1 MLKLNRE
8 QNTTI
13 LISSHILDELFHLA
27 TRFGFIDEGRMVR
40 EVTKHEFMSET
51 AQYIRI
57 ETTDMPALTRALT
70 SIQVTNFKVV
80 AANELHVFDEKR
92 PISTLNQA
100 LVTAGVPITGIGQ
113 AGQNLEDYFKT
124 LLSDQ
129 REAVRKMLNLMRAD
143 FYRLRH
149 SRSLLIWEVFILGFT
164 IFTTVNWSRSN
175 HLTGWLGVQ
184 LINNNGSLF
193 VWLLPLIL
201 LTIGHDFSQQL
212 LKDTLTM
219 GISRRRYFLSKM
231 VTTVVA
237 IALQLLAIQLI
248 AFIGGIIAGG
258 LGQMSW
264 GDWLAQW
271 LVYVLL
277 VTTEITIITMILYW
291 SNSTTA
297 AIAMGFLVLLVI
309 AILHIQFVNL
319 QILHYVDWLI
329 STSQLKTVHLNSLGN
344 ITKPVIGAVILVIG
358 GGILNDW
365 RFEKMSL

>member
-1 MLKLNRE
+1 
-8 QNTTI
+8 
-13 LISSHILDELFHLA
+13 
-27 TRFGFIDEGRMVR
+27 
-40 EVTKHEFMSET
+40 
-51 AQYIRI
+51 
-57 ETTDMPALTRALT
+57 
-70 SIQVTNFKVV
+70 
-80 AANELHVFDEKR
+80 
-92 PISTLNQA
+92 
-100 LVTAGVPITGIGQ
+100 
-113 AGQNLEDYFKT
+113 
-124 LLSDQ
+124 
-129 REAVRKMLNLMRAD
+129 MLNLMRAD

>member
-1 MLKLNRE
+1 
-8 QNTTI
+8 
-13 LISSHILDELFHLA
+13 
-27 TRFGFIDEGRMVR
+27 
-40 EVTKHEFMSET
+40 
-51 AQYIRI
+51 
-57 ETTDMPALTRALT
+57 
-70 SIQVTNFKVV
+70 
-80 AANELHVFDEKR
+80 
-92 PISTLNQA
+92 
-100 LVTAGVPITGIGQ
+100 
-113 AGQNLEDYFKT
+113 
-124 LLSDQ
+124 
-129 REAVRKMLNLMRAD
+129 
-143 FYRLRH
+143 
-149 SRSLLIWEVFILGFT
+149 
-164 IFTTVNWSRSN
+164 
-175 HLTGWLGVQ
+175 
-184 LINNNGSLF
+184 
-193 VWLLPLIL
+193 
-201 LTIGHDFSQQL
+201 
-212 LKDTLTM
+212 M